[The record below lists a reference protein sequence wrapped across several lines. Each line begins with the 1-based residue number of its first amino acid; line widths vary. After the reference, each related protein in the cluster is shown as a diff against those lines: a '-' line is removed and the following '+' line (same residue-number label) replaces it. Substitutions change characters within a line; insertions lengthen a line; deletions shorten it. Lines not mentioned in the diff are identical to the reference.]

1 MSLTGQLQAI
11 GSRGYSLQWSQEP
24 SDRPDYTTLVLE
36 VLDRGGAVA
45 FSDRRPIKTSGSVV
59 TKEGEAVQRVAQI
72 AWADEITR
80 HPPTPPIAEAPLP
93 EIIAEPIP
101 VQEEM
106 PHGEEVSPGV
116 PGVVDVEAQ
125 TDNPV

>member
-24 SDRPDYTTLVLE
+24 SDRPDYTTMVLE

-80 HPPTPPIAEAPLP
+80 HPPTPPEP
-93 EIIAEPIP
+93 ET
-101 VQEEM
+101 
-106 PHGEEVSPGV
+106 
-116 PGVVDVEAQ
+116 VEAAVPEQ
-125 TDNPV
+125 PTPASEGAPNGEALSPVIPDILNVEADHPI